1 MMIMLRRL
9 DRSEDLRT
17 TMLRLRGGSG
27 SWCNANGDE
36 PWRGDDPGD
45 ETEREI
51 SLWVSKPVK
60 TSGPR
65 GIGKRAAHW
74 LFVKGGMSL
83 VVILGLIALG
93 PIAVVLGFR

>member
-74 LFVKGGMSL
+74 LFVKATGGWQSPPNL
-83 VVILGLIALG
+83 SYPALSK
-93 PIAVVLGFR
+93 PSCF